1 MFFIVPLYLSVVLQY
16 SAIETGPRI
25 MPLSVALLI
34 AAAGIPK
41 LLPRV
46 SPRLVTRCGLVLMLL
61 GILALLNSINKSA
74 AVVTVPLLLIGLGIG
89 ALGSQLGAVTVS
101 AVPNHVA
108 LAVVVNAGERATGA
122 PSAGR

>member
-16 SAIETGPRI
+16 SAIDTGPRI

-34 AAAGIPK
+34 APAGTPK
-41 LLPRV
+41 QLPRV
-46 SPRLVTRCGLVLMLL
+46 SPRLVIRCGRVLVLL

-101 AVPNHVA
+101 AVPNEHSA
-108 LAVVVNAGERATGA
+108 CCRRER
-122 PSAGR
+122 R

>member
-1 MFFIVPLYLSVVLQY
+1 MFFIVPLYLSAVLQY
-16 SAIETGPRI
+16 SAIDTGPRI
-25 MPLSVALLI
+25 MPLSVSLLI

-46 SPRLVTRCGLVLMLL
+46 SPRLVTRCGRVLVLL

>member
-1 MFFIVPLYLSVVLQY
+1 MFFIVPLYLSAVLQY
-16 SAIETGPRI
+16 SAIDTGPRI

-41 LLPRV
+41 QLPRV
-46 SPRLVTRCGLVLMLL
+46 SPRLVTRCGRVLVLL